1 MDLEDIQSA
10 RSRERRTD
18 SLQPLAD
25 SFYEDAGAFVRELRA
40 KRTEV
45 AAAADDPFDS
55 PDVRRLTNSIKTA
68 ENTVEAIYER
78 RVGKVVKLASLDA
91 AGMTPDDD
99 GLTPEERDLFGT
111 LTEAI
116 EHNRNE
122 VIEGL
127 ATTDDGT
134 SDPTGDEP
142 IADAEPDPRPES
154 GSGSESDSD
163 PGLEPEPGIES
174 GSELDAAE
182 TDATTAASRTAHR
195 ANVDGATGG
204 VADRDANPVAD
215 GKGTTDADTNTDVNA
230 DAVGAADAMGAPAG
244 TAPREPGSGAG
255 REDANTASA
264 DAGAPAGPTNAA
276 RSTDTVDAGGPS
288 TRGGSD
294 SDRRTDPDHD
304 SGAEGRDRTGTGTG
318 NESGTTD
325 RETIRVTR
333 DVGEI
338 VGIDE
343 RVYELASEDVVTL
356 PTANAK
362 PLVDRNA
369 AERLD

>member
-55 PDVRRLTNSIKTA
+55 PDVRRLTDSIKTA

-127 ATTDDGT
+127 AMTDDGA

-163 PGLEPEPGIES
+163 PGLEPEPRIES

-182 TDATTAASRTAHR
+182 TDATTAASRTAHG

-215 GKGTTDADTNTDVNA
+215 GKGTTDTNTDVDA
-230 DAVGAADAMGAPAG
+230 EAVGAADAMGAPAG
-244 TAPREPGSGAG
+244 TAPREPGPGAG

-264 DAGAPAGPTNAA
+264 DAGAPAEPTNAA
-276 RSTDTVDAGGPS
+276 RSTDTVDAGSPS

-304 SGAEGRDRTGTGTG
+304 SGTEGRDRTGTGTG

>member
-1 MDLEDIQSA
+1 
-10 RSRERRTD
+10 
-18 SLQPLAD
+18 
-25 SFYEDAGAFVRELRA
+25 V
-40 KRTEV
+40 
-45 AAAADDPFDS
+45 
-55 PDVRRLTNSIKTA
+55 
-68 ENTVEAIYER
+68 
-78 RVGKVVKLASLDA
+78 
-91 AGMTPDDD
+91 
-99 GLTPEERDLFGT
+99 
-111 LTEAI
+111 
-116 EHNRNE
+116 
-122 VIEGL
+122 
-127 ATTDDGT
+127 
-134 SDPTGDEP
+134 
-142 IADAEPDPRPES
+142 DAE
-154 GSGSESDSD
+154 
-163 PGLEPEPGIES
+163 
-174 GSELDAAE
+174 
-182 TDATTAASRTAHR
+182 
-195 ANVDGATGG
+195 
-204 VADRDANPVAD
+204 
-215 GKGTTDADTNTDVNA
+215 
-230 DAVGAADAMGAPAG
+230 AVGAADAMGAPAG
-244 TAPREPGSGAG
+244 TAPREPGPGAG

>member
-154 GSGSESDSD
+154 GSGSE
-163 PGLEPEPGIES
+163 
-174 GSELDAAE
+174 LDAA
-182 TDATTAASRTAHR
+182 
-195 ANVDGATGG
+195 
-204 VADRDANPVAD
+204 
-215 GKGTTDADTNTDVNA
+215 
-230 DAVGAADAMGAPAG
+230 
-244 TAPREPGSGAG
+244 
-255 REDANTASA
+255 
-264 DAGAPAGPTNAA
+264 
-276 RSTDTVDAGGPS
+276 
-288 TRGGSD
+288 
-294 SDRRTDPDHD
+294 
-304 SGAEGRDRTGTGTG
+304 
-318 NESGTTD
+318 
-325 RETIRVTR
+325 
-333 DVGEI
+333 
-338 VGIDE
+338 
-343 RVYELASEDVVTL
+343 
-356 PTANAK
+356 
-362 PLVDRNA
+362 
-369 AERLD
+369 